1 MKMIVKSY
9 AKVNLHLAVGSIRD
23 DGFHSLQSIFAKIS
37 LHDIIEIDA
46 DISKDLNISIKG
58 LDACNLNG
66 EDTISKAIRLWCEK
80 ARINLDVKVNIKKRI
95 PSEAGLGGGSSNG
108 ASTLLTLNKMF
119 TNYRLSFDQLKTIA
133 LDIGSDVP
141 FFLYDTTFA
150 YVEGRGEFVEPL
162 DKKFD
167 YSIELYKPKH
177 GVSTKGAF
185 YKLDQ
190 IKRREFIKKEE
201 LINIFNQGVN
211 QWKTFFYND
220 FELVIESDV
229 LSKLREE
236 NNCFTLMSGSGST
249 CYKVCNKNDKCSLK
263 SPFSEKYKHKIYTFS
278 CFF

>member
-1 MKMIVKSY
+1 MKMIVKSH
-9 AKVNLHLAVGSIRD
+9 AKVNLHLAVGGIRD

-37 LHDIIEIDA
+37 LHDTIEINA
-46 DISKDLNISIKG
+46 TVKPQLNITIRG
-58 LDACNLNG
+58 LENCNLKG

-80 ARINLDVKVNIKKRI
+80 AKVNLDVIVNIKKRI

-108 ASTLLTLNKMF
+108 ASTLLALNKMF
-119 TNYRLSFDQLKTIA
+119 PNYSVSFDQLKEIA

-162 DKKFD
+162 DKEFN
-167 YSIELYKPKH
+167 YSIKLFKPKH

-185 YKLDQ
+185 NKLDK
-190 IKRREFIKKEE
+190 IKRREFIERAE

-211 QWKTFFYND
+211 QWNSFFYND
-220 FELVIESDV
+220 FELVIKSDV
-229 LSKLREE
+229 LTKLREQ
-236 NNCFTLMSGSGST
+236 NNCFTLMSGTGST
-249 CYKVCNKNDKCSLK
+249 CYIVCNKMDKCSLK
-263 SPFSEKYKHKIYTFS
+263 SPFSEKYKNKIDTFS